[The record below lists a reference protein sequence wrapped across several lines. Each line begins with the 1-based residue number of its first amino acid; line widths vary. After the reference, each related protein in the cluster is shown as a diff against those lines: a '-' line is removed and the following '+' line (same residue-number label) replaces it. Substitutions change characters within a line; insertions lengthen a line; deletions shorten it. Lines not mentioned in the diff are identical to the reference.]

1 MTTQHVSRRR
11 RPPSSRHYSATQ
23 LHHARLAVSAL
34 FFTNGAIFANIVP
47 RFPEIKRI
55 HELDNAVYGL
65 ALAAFPAGGII
76 AGVFAA
82 PLIRKFG
89 SAPVA
94 VAGTLLTALGLIMAG
109 VGPTGIFFAAGMFL
123 GGACDAATDVGQNAH
138 GLRVQRHYGRSII
151 NTFHATWSVGAM
163 SGGLMSAAAIGIG
176 LSVPTHMVLS
186 GILWAAVALVA
197 RRFCL
202 PGNDA
207 ADPGP
212 SGTPA
217 GHVGGGVGDV
227 GEVEASSA
235 LNADTQET
243 EPIES
248 SEPSGTSGPL
258 TLRTVAMLGALV
270 LIATMGG
277 LIEDAGSSWATL
289 YVGQLGAVGG
299 LAAAGYVGL
308 VGSQFV
314 GRLLGDGLVDR
325 FGRRTV
331 AQGGAAL
338 ITAGMGLALLFP
350 SVLGTIAGFAVAG
363 FGSATLVPAAIQQ
376 ADELPGLK
384 PGTGL
389 TAISW
394 LMRIGFLVSPP
405 IVGMVADTFGLRT
418 GLCVVPFAGI
428 TVLLLSGTLSQ
439 GARGVQS
446 ERDQREIST
455 PPRSSVREE

>member
-1 MTTQHVSRRR
+1 MTEQPYVSRRR

-23 LHHARLAVSAL
+23 LRHARLAVSAL

-47 RFPEIKRI
+47 RFPELKRI

-76 AGVFAA
+76 AGIFAA

-94 VAGTLLTALGLIMAG
+94 VAGTLFTALGLIVAG

-163 SGGLMSAAAIGIG
+163 SGGLMSAAAIWIG
-176 LSVPTHMVLS
+176 LPVPAHMVLS
-186 GILWAAVALVA
+186 GILWAVVALVA

-212 SGTPA
+212 GGDTA
-217 GHVGGGVGDV
+217 GHAGGGRSEPGD
-227 GEVEASSA
+227 GSASSN
-235 LNADTQET
+235 LSEGTQEAA
-243 EPIES
+243 
-248 SEPSGTSGPL
+248 PSGAPVPAETSGPL
-258 TLRTVAMLGALV
+258 AFRTVAMLGALV

-289 YVGQLGAVGG
+289 YVGQLGAAGG

-331 AQGGAAL
+331 AQGGALL
-338 ITAGMGLALLFP
+338 ITVGMGLALLFP
-350 SVLGTIAGFAVAG
+350 SVPGTIAGFAVAG

-389 TAISW
+389 TVISW

-428 TVLLLSGTLSQ
+428 TVLLLSWTLSQ
-439 GARGVQS
+439 GERGNRDIPASPRLSAS
-446 ERDQREIST
+446 EEDES
-455 PPRSSVREE
+455 

>member
-1 MTTQHVSRRR
+1 MTEQSYVSRRR

-23 LHHARLAVSAL
+23 LRHARLAVSAL

-47 RFPEIKRI
+47 RFPELKRI

-76 AGVFAA
+76 AGIFAA

-94 VAGTLLTALGLIMAG
+94 VAGTLLTALGLIVAG

-163 SGGLMSAAAIGIG
+163 SGGLMSAGAIWIG
-176 LSVPTHMVLS
+176 LPVPAHMVMS
-186 GILWAAVALVA
+186 GIVWAAVALVA
-197 RRFCL
+197 RCFCL

-212 SGTPA
+212 GGDAA
-217 GHVGGGVGDV
+217 GHAGAGAGALGD
-227 GEVEASSA
+227 GSASSN
-235 LNADTQET
+235 L
-243 EPIES
+243 
-248 SEPSGTSGPL
+248 SEAKHGAAPL
-258 TLRTVAMLGALV
+258 SFRTAAMLGALV

-331 AQGGAAL
+331 AQGGAVL
-338 ITAGMGLALLFP
+338 ITVGMGLALLFP
-350 SVLGTIAGFAVAG
+350 SVPGTIAGFAVAG

-389 TAISW
+389 TVISW

-428 TVLLLSGTLSQ
+428 TVLLLSWTLSQ
-439 GARGVQS
+439 G
-446 ERDQREIST
+446 EREIPA
-455 PPRSSVREE
+455 PPRPSVQEGKES

>member
-1 MTTQHVSRRR
+1 MTEQSYVSRRR

-23 LHHARLAVSAL
+23 LRHARLAVSAL

-47 RFPEIKRI
+47 RFPELKRI

-76 AGVFAA
+76 AGIFAA

-94 VAGTLLTALGLIMAG
+94 VAGTLLTALGLIVAG

-163 SGGLMSAAAIGIG
+163 SGGLMSAGAIWIG
-176 LSVPTHMVLS
+176 LPVPAHMVMS
-186 GILWAAVALVA
+186 GIVWAAVALVA
-197 RRFCL
+197 RCFCL

-212 SGTPA
+212 GGDAA
-217 GHVGGGVGDV
+217 GHAGAGAGALGD
-227 GEVEASSA
+227 GSASSN
-235 LNADTQET
+235 L
-243 EPIES
+243 
-248 SEPSGTSGPL
+248 SEAKHGAAPL
-258 TLRTVAMLGALV
+258 SFRTAAMLGALV

-338 ITAGMGLALLFP
+338 ITVGMGLALLFP
-350 SVLGTIAGFAVAG
+350 SVPGTIAGFAVAG

-376 ADELPGLK
+376 ADELPGLT

-389 TAISW
+389 TVISW

-428 TVLLLSGTLSQ
+428 TVLLLSWTLSQ
-439 GARGVQS
+439 G
-446 ERDQREIST
+446 EREIPA
-455 PPRSSVREE
+455 PPRPSVQEGKES

>member
-1 MTTQHVSRRR
+1 MTEQSYVSRRR

-23 LHHARLAVSAL
+23 LRHARLAVSAL

-47 RFPEIKRI
+47 RFPELKRI

-76 AGVFAA
+76 AGIFAA

-94 VAGTLLTALGLIMAG
+94 VAGTLLTALGLIVAG

-163 SGGLMSAAAIGIG
+163 SGGLMSAGAIWIG
-176 LSVPTHMVLS
+176 LPVPAHMVMS
-186 GILWAAVALVA
+186 GIVWAAVALVA
-197 RRFCL
+197 RCFCL

-212 SGTPA
+212 GGDAA
-217 GHVGGGVGDV
+217 GHAGAGAGALGD
-227 GEVEASSA
+227 GSASSN
-235 LNADTQET
+235 L
-243 EPIES
+243 
-248 SEPSGTSGPL
+248 SEAEHGAAPL
-258 TLRTVAMLGALV
+258 SFRTAAMLGALV

-338 ITAGMGLALLFP
+338 ITVGMGLALLFP
-350 SVLGTIAGFAVAG
+350 SVPGTIAGFAVAG

-389 TAISW
+389 TVISW

-428 TVLLLSGTLSQ
+428 TVLLLSWTLSQ
-439 GARGVQS
+439 G
-446 ERDQREIST
+446 EREIPA
-455 PPRSSVREE
+455 PPRPSVQEGKES

>member
-1 MTTQHVSRRR
+1 M
-11 RPPSSRHYSATQ
+11 
-23 LHHARLAVSAL
+23 
-34 FFTNGAIFANIVP
+34 
-47 RFPEIKRI
+47 
-55 HELDNAVYGL
+55 
-65 ALAAFPAGGII
+65 PAHM
-76 AGVFAA
+76 V
-82 PLIRKFG
+82 
-89 SAPVA
+89 
-94 VAGTLLTALGLIMAG
+94 
-109 VGPTGIFFAAGMFL
+109 
-123 GGACDAATDVGQNAH
+123 
-138 GLRVQRHYGRSII
+138 
-151 NTFHATWSVGAM
+151 M
-163 SGGLMSAAAIGIG
+163 SGI
-176 LSVPTHMVLS
+176 V
-186 GILWAAVALVA
+186 WAAVALVA
-197 RRFCL
+197 RCFCL

-212 SGTPA
+212 GGDAA
-217 GHVGGGVGDV
+217 GHAGAGAGALGD
-227 GEVEASSA
+227 GSASSN
-235 LNADTQET
+235 L
-243 EPIES
+243 
-248 SEPSGTSGPL
+248 SEAKHGAAPL
-258 TLRTVAMLGALV
+258 SFRTAAMLGALV

-338 ITAGMGLALLFP
+338 ITVGMGLALLFP
-350 SVLGTIAGFAVAG
+350 SVPGTIAGFAVAG

-389 TAISW
+389 TVISW

-428 TVLLLSGTLSQ
+428 TVLLLSWTLSQ
-439 GARGVQS
+439 G
-446 ERDQREIST
+446 EREIPA
-455 PPRSSVREE
+455 PPRPSVQEGKES

>member
-1 MTTQHVSRRR
+1 MTEQSYVSRRR

-23 LHHARLAVSAL
+23 LRHARLAVSAL

-47 RFPEIKRI
+47 RFPELKRI

-76 AGVFAA
+76 AGIFAA

-94 VAGTLLTALGLIMAG
+94 VAGTLLTALGLIVAG

-163 SGGLMSAAAIGIG
+163 SGGLMSAGAIWIG
-176 LSVPTHMVLS
+176 LPVPVHMVMS
-186 GILWAAVALVA
+186 GIVWAAVALVA
-197 RRFCL
+197 RCFCL

-212 SGTPA
+212 GGDAA
-217 GHVGGGVGDV
+217 GHAGAGAGALGD
-227 GEVEASSA
+227 GSASSN
-235 LNADTQET
+235 L
-243 EPIES
+243 
-248 SEPSGTSGPL
+248 SEAKHGAAPL
-258 TLRTVAMLGALV
+258 SFRTAAMLAALV

-331 AQGGAAL
+331 AQGGAVL
-338 ITAGMGLALLFP
+338 ITVGMGLALLFP

-389 TAISW
+389 TVISW

-405 IVGMVADTFGLRT
+405 IVGMVADSFGLRT

-428 TVLLLSGTLSQ
+428 TVLLLSWTLSQ
-439 GARGVQS
+439 G
-446 ERDQREIST
+446 EREIPAS
-455 PPRSSVREE
+455 PRLSVR

>member
-1 MTTQHVSRRR
+1 MTEQSYVSRRR

-23 LHHARLAVSAL
+23 LRHARLAVSAL

-47 RFPEIKRI
+47 RFPELKRI

-76 AGVFAA
+76 AGIFAA

-94 VAGTLLTALGLIMAG
+94 VAGTLLTALGLIVAG

-123 GGACDAATDVGQNAH
+123 GGACDAATNVGQNAH

-163 SGGLMSAAAIGIG
+163 SGGLMSAGAIWIG
-176 LSVPTHMVLS
+176 LPVPAHMVMS
-186 GILWAAVALVA
+186 GIVWAAVALVA
-197 RRFCL
+197 RCFCL

-212 SGTPA
+212 GGDAA
-217 GHVGGGVGDV
+217 GHAGAGAGALGD
-227 GEVEASSA
+227 GSASSN
-235 LNADTQET
+235 L
-243 EPIES
+243 
-248 SEPSGTSGPL
+248 SEAKHGAAPL
-258 TLRTVAMLGALV
+258 SFRTAAMLGALV

-338 ITAGMGLALLFP
+338 ITVGMGLALLFP
-350 SVLGTIAGFAVAG
+350 SVPGTIAGFAVAG

-389 TAISW
+389 TVISW

-428 TVLLLSGTLSQ
+428 TVLLLSWTLSQ
-439 GARGVQS
+439 G
-446 ERDQREIST
+446 EREIPA
-455 PPRSSVREE
+455 PPRPSVQEGKES

>member
-1 MTTQHVSRRR
+1 MTEQSYVSRRR

-23 LHHARLAVSAL
+23 LRHARLAVSAL

-47 RFPEIKRI
+47 RFPELKRI

-76 AGVFAA
+76 AGIFAA

-94 VAGTLLTALGLIMAG
+94 VAGTLLTALGLIVAG

-163 SGGLMSAAAIGIG
+163 SGGLMSAGAIWIG
-176 LSVPTHMVLS
+176 LPVPAHMVMS
-186 GILWAAVALVA
+186 GIVWAAVALVA
-197 RRFCL
+197 RCFCL

-212 SGTPA
+212 GGDAA
-217 GHVGGGVGDV
+217 GHAGAGAGALGD
-227 GEVEASSA
+227 GSASSN
-235 LNADTQET
+235 L
-243 EPIES
+243 
-248 SEPSGTSGPL
+248 SEAKHGAAPL
-258 TLRTVAMLGALV
+258 SFRTAAMLGALV
-270 LIATMGG
+270 LIATMCG

-331 AQGGAAL
+331 AQGGAVL
-338 ITAGMGLALLFP
+338 ITVGMGLALLFP
-350 SVLGTIAGFAVAG
+350 SVPGTIAGFAVAG

-389 TAISW
+389 TVISW

-428 TVLLLSGTLSQ
+428 TVLLLSWTLSQ
-439 GARGVQS
+439 G
-446 ERDQREIST
+446 EREIPA
-455 PPRSSVREE
+455 PPRPSVR